1 MSVSDFLSS
10 ICHKFIMHLSHD
22 PDIEFVRE
30 TSTLDSDELIEQ
42 LLKKSVKKNVQHAEK
57 FG

>member
-1 MSVSDFLSS
+1 
-10 ICHKFIMHLSHD
+10 MHLSHD